1 MAVPLN
7 THASIV
13 QVYIYLTMFTTKAAH
28 FFGFVYPVH
37 LLSPTVFLIIVQAA
51 LVAINTALD
60 EGNADSTLEALQ
72 NEHLDLSDVSPDNKE
87 YYFQGLQAKK
97 QEKAA
102 VHLLMDVCLY
112 TYMYIYIHVDV

>member
-1 MAVPLN
+1 M
-7 THASIV
+7 
-13 QVYIYLTMFTTKAAH
+13 
-28 FFGFVYPVH
+28 
-37 LLSPTVFLIIVQAA
+37 SPTVFLIIVQAA